1 MADNP
6 IHLPQP
12 GQPGGDQPPVEPEE
26 RAFDDDTEAG
36 KPGTIFEAD
45 VVEALKTV
53 RDPEIPVNIH
63 DLGLIYDVTIEGDI
77 VHVTMT
83 LTTPN
88 CPEAEMLPVKVREAV
103 KHYVPG
109 VAKVKVR
116 LVWEPRWTKDMMS
129 EDAKLALDFF

>member
-1 MADNP
+1 MSDDAIP
-6 IHLPQP
+6 LPQP
-12 GQPGGDQPPVEPEE
+12 GRPGDDASAEPQE
-26 RAFDDDTEAG
+26 RQFDDAG
-36 KPGTIFEAD
+36 GPAKPGTIFEQD

-63 DLGLIYDVTIEGDI
+63 DLGLIYGVRIEQDV

-109 VAKVKVR
+109 VAKVKVS
-116 LVWEPRWTKDMMS
+116 LVWEPRWTREMMS
-129 EDAKLALDFF
+129 EDAKLALGMF